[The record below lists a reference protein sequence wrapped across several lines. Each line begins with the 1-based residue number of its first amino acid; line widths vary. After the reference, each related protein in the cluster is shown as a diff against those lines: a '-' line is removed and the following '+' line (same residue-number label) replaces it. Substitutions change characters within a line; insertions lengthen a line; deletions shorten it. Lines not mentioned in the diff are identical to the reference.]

1 MVLPAVLFSAVLLH
15 IMRFIHVD
23 LDVKGMISPRVD
35 DTDTVSVIW
44 P

>member
-1 MVLPAVLFSAVLLH
+1 MVLPVVLFSAVLLH

-23 LDVKGMISPRVD
+23 LDVKRMISPRVD
-35 DTDTVSVIW
+35 DTDTASVIW